1 MCTMNVVSI
10 CGMELARIEQAHILS
25 LDETPQRKNRS
36 YTDTDVVS

>member
-10 CGMELARIEQAHILS
+10 CGMEHARIEQACIIS
-25 LDETPQRKNRS
+25 FEETPQSKNKL